1 MVAIRH
7 AMAVDDGRARQRC
20 AENEYGDREPQTA
33 RWPEKRR
40 VMER

>member
-1 MVAIRH
+1 
-7 AMAVDDGRARQRC
+7 MAVDDGRAREPC